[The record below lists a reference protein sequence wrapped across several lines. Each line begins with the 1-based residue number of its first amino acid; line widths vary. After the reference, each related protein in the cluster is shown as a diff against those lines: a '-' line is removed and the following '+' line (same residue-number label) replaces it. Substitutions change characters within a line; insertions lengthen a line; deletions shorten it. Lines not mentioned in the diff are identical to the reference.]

1 MRKLGIA
8 VVSVAAALVVVP
20 GSARAAKPTIEF
32 VRIVPLE
39 ALRGMKET
47 LKLTDEQVGKYKSLR
62 DVYAGKVKDAVAQ
75 HAAKQKELVTLMKAE
90 TPDKAAI
97 ETKVKEI
104 MATEQVQVSAA
115 VEFYTNFAANLSKDQ
130 QPVFWAEAGKKFL
143 KDEEAPKPA
152 ATPADKP
159 APTPEPP
166 KAEPEKQ

>member
-8 VVSVAAALVVVP
+8 IASVAAALIVAPVP
-20 GSARAAKPTIEF
+20 ARAAKPTIEY

-39 ALRGMKET
+39 VLRGMKDT
-47 LKLTDEQVGKYKSLR
+47 LKMTDEQVGKYKSLR

-75 HAAKQKELVTLMKAE
+75 HAAKQKELAALMKAE
-90 TPDKAAI
+90 SPDKAAV
-97 ETKVKEI
+97 ETKIKEI

-130 QPVFWAEAGKKFL
+130 QPLFWAEAGKKFL

-152 ATPADKP
+152 AAPADKP
-159 APTPEPP
+159 VPNPEPP
-166 KAEPEKQ
+166 KPEPEKQ